1 MLSTSEIERLLR
13 NQKETQDFAA
23 KLFLRSNIRESYS
36 TLHEKHGLAPS
47 RRRMRPLYC
56 LMAPCISDAV
66 LCHPTIQPMTSAL
79 ESHRR
84 YPFGFGGCGD
94 RRDIVIQAKAS
105 HLYFAKM
112 SLMIFSATA
121 FCDAKNR

>member
-1 MLSTSEIERLLR
+1 
-13 NQKETQDFAA
+13 
-23 KLFLRSNIRESYS
+23 
-36 TLHEKHGLAPS
+36 
-47 RRRMRPLYC
+47 MRPPYRPIWPRISGA
-56 LMAPCISDAV
+56 APRDPA
-66 LCHPTIQPMTSAL
+66 IQPMISAL

-84 YPFGFGGCGD
+84 YALWASWSGVASD
-94 RRDIVIQAKAS
+94 RGDIVIQAKTS